1 MKSYIIT
8 TLELEPE
15 VTALHCGNKG
25 LRRTLI
31 SKVIASEIVALGT
44 SGQDRQD
51 CRNDISYHCS

>member
-1 MKSYIIT
+1 MKRYIIT
-8 TLELEPE
+8 TLELKQ

-31 SKVIASEIVALGT
+31 SKVTASEIVALGT

-51 CRNDISYHCS
+51 CRSDISYHCS